1 MGQGGKGKV
10 QTSSYLEQLNK
21 LLAASAPDHVTIFCE
36 AEPGELQAVQASA
49 LGMIVSEF
57 VANSIKHAFAGDRAG
72 EIKISLRRQE
82 GAEGWL
88 LECRDNGCGPG
99 AGARLEQPAKK
110 NMVLIGPP
118 GSGKG
123 TQAPIIKDKY
133 SLCHLATGDLLRA
146 EVKAGSDLGKE
157 AEAVMNRGELV
168 SDELVLAIVRSRLQ
182 NHSGGWLLDGFPRN
196 LAQAEALDALLS
208 ELNQPLQSVLLM
220 ELDDE
225 ELVQRLL
232 ARGRADD
239 NEEVIRHRLSVYRE
253 QTAPLINH
261 YEQRGQLKRVLS
273 TGTIEAVAEQIN
285 AALA

>member
-1 MGQGGKGKV
+1 M
-10 QTSSYLEQLNK
+10 SHR
-21 LLAASAPDHVTIFCE
+21 LL
-36 AEPGELQAVQASA
+36 
-49 LGMIVSEF
+49 F
-57 VANSIKHAFAGDRAG
+57 V
-72 EIKISLRRQE
+72 
-82 GAEGWL
+82 
-88 LECRDNGCGPG
+88 
-99 AGARLEQPAKK
+99 
-110 NMVLIGPP
+110 GPP
-118 GSGKG
+118 GAGKG
-123 TQAPIIKDKY
+123 TQAELLAA
-133 SLCHLATGDLLRA
+133 SHGLLHLSTGDLLRA

-168 SDELVLAIVRSRLQ
+168 SDQLVLAIVRSRLQ

-285 AALA
+285 AALT

>member
-1 MGQGGKGKV
+1 M
-10 QTSSYLEQLNK
+10 SHR
-21 LLAASAPDHVTIFCE
+21 LL
-36 AEPGELQAVQASA
+36 
-49 LGMIVSEF
+49 F
-57 VANSIKHAFAGDRAG
+57 V
-72 EIKISLRRQE
+72 
-82 GAEGWL
+82 
-88 LECRDNGCGPG
+88 
-99 AGARLEQPAKK
+99 
-110 NMVLIGPP
+110 GPP
-118 GSGKG
+118 GAGKG
-123 TQAPIIKDKY
+123 TQAERLAA
-133 SLCHLATGDLLRA
+133 SHGLLHLSTGDLLRA

-261 YEQRGQLKRVLS
+261 YEQRGQLKRVVS
-273 TGTIEAVAEQIN
+273 TGTIEAVAERIN

>member
-1 MGQGGKGKV
+1 M
-10 QTSSYLEQLNK
+10 SHR
-21 LLAASAPDHVTIFCE
+21 LL
-36 AEPGELQAVQASA
+36 
-49 LGMIVSEF
+49 F
-57 VANSIKHAFAGDRAG
+57 V
-72 EIKISLRRQE
+72 
-82 GAEGWL
+82 
-88 LECRDNGCGPG
+88 
-99 AGARLEQPAKK
+99 
-110 NMVLIGPP
+110 GPP
-118 GSGKG
+118 GAGKG
-123 TQAPIIKDKY
+123 TQAERLAA
-133 SLCHLATGDLLRA
+133 SHGLLHLSTGDLLRA

-182 NHSGGWLLDGFPRN
+182 NQSGGWLLDGFPRN
-196 LAQAEALDALLS
+196 LAQAEALDSLLS

>member
-1 MGQGGKGKV
+1 M
-10 QTSSYLEQLNK
+10 SHR
-21 LLAASAPDHVTIFCE
+21 LL
-36 AEPGELQAVQASA
+36 
-49 LGMIVSEF
+49 F
-57 VANSIKHAFAGDRAG
+57 V
-72 EIKISLRRQE
+72 
-82 GAEGWL
+82 
-88 LECRDNGCGPG
+88 
-99 AGARLEQPAKK
+99 
-110 NMVLIGPP
+110 GPP
-118 GSGKG
+118 GAGKG
-123 TQAPIIKDKY
+123 TQAERLAA
-133 SLCHLATGDLLRA
+133 SHGLLHLSTGDLLRA

-261 YEQRGQLKRVLS
+261 YEQRGQLKRVVS

>member
-1 MGQGGKGKV
+1 M
-10 QTSSYLEQLNK
+10 SHR
-21 LLAASAPDHVTIFCE
+21 LL
-36 AEPGELQAVQASA
+36 
-49 LGMIVSEF
+49 F
-57 VANSIKHAFAGDRAG
+57 V
-72 EIKISLRRQE
+72 
-82 GAEGWL
+82 
-88 LECRDNGCGPG
+88 
-99 AGARLEQPAKK
+99 
-110 NMVLIGPP
+110 GPP
-118 GSGKG
+118 GAGKG
-123 TQAPIIKDKY
+123 TQAERLAA
-133 SLCHLATGDLLRA
+133 SHGLLHLSTGDLLRA

-196 LAQAEALDALLS
+196 LAQVEALDALLS

>member
-1 MGQGGKGKV
+1 M
-10 QTSSYLEQLNK
+10 SHR
-21 LLAASAPDHVTIFCE
+21 LL
-36 AEPGELQAVQASA
+36 
-49 LGMIVSEF
+49 F
-57 VANSIKHAFAGDRAG
+57 V
-72 EIKISLRRQE
+72 
-82 GAEGWL
+82 
-88 LECRDNGCGPG
+88 
-99 AGARLEQPAKK
+99 
-110 NMVLIGPP
+110 GPP
-118 GSGKG
+118 GAGKG
-123 TQAPIIKDKY
+123 TQAERLAA
-133 SLCHLATGDLLRA
+133 SHGLLHLSTGDLLRA

-168 SDELVLAIVRSRLQ
+168 SDELALAIVRSRLQ